1 MHRNRYPD
9 ILDIGIADPELAEV
23 LGGGIGAADFKPLR
37 AVVLGCT
44 SHVVEETGDEEEGE
58 TVGSYPGG
66 VCALGEGLGVEV
78 DSEAVVENCGWEALL
93 DEVVGARAHRG
104 WWDYVGRI
112 DCRGIGDGRVRAGS
126 KR

>member
-1 MHRNRYPD
+1 MHGNRYPD
-9 ILDIGIADPELAEV
+9 VLDIGIADLELTEV

-44 SHVVEETGDEEEGE
+44 SHVVEETRDKEEGE

-66 VCALGEGLGVEV
+66 LGALGEGLGIEV
-78 DSEAVVENCGWEALL
+78 DSEAVVKDCGWEALL

-104 WWDYVGRI
+104 LGDYVGRI
-112 DCRGIGDGRVRAGS
+112 GCRGIGDGRVGARS
-126 KR
+126 ER